1 MADKVVETKAQRV
14 ERLKREKNAWERID
28 EIRKFARDGF
38 DSIPPEWLGTYFR
51 SWGVYTQGDG
61 VGAIGGIG
69 GEGKATQFFM
79 VRIRI
84 PNGIMRTEQL
94 RAIADCSEHFAQGV
108 ADITVRQNI
117 QLHWVKIEDLPDLL
131 GNLERVG
138 LTTLGSCGDVTRNIT
153 GCPLA
158 GVDGNEVFDSA
169 PVALELNRQFVGNAE
184 FYNLPRK
191 FKVSITGCRDWC
203 TYPEIND
210 VGLTAIVRRR
220 SSGDEKG
227 FSLRVGGGL
236 STQPH
241 LALRLNAFI
250 PYDKAIAAVRGIAE
264 IFRDADVLRQSRD
277 QARLKFLFL
286 KHGWNAETML
296 EELQKRIG
304 FRFEAAELESPPSDI
319 FRDHVGIHPQ
329 KQAQFSYVGASVLRG
344 RTSGSQL
351 RAIADLADNFGSGEV
366 RTTTMQNIILVNVS
380 RSRASALASELE
392 QLNLKVEPSPFWRGA
407 VACTGTEFC
416 KLAITETKSFTRW
429 VVEELEGRVAG
440 FQEQLRINV
449 TGCPNSCGQH
459 WISDLG
465 LEGKKLKVNG
475 VMQDAYYFCVGGAV
489 GLHQAVARP
498 IGYRCLATEVPES
511 IERLL
516 TRYVSARDPDEN
528 LRAFFARHSN
538 EELRGFLS
546 GGDIGTVE
554 RDIPSGPVPHNVE
567 G

>member
-1 MADKVVETKAQRV
+1 
-14 ERLKREKNAWERID
+14 
-28 EIRKFARDGF
+28 
-38 DSIPPEWLGTYFR
+38 
-51 SWGVYTQGDG
+51 
-61 VGAIGGIG
+61 
-69 GEGKATQFFM
+69 
-79 VRIRI
+79 
-84 PNGIMRTEQL
+84 
-94 RAIADCSEHFAQGV
+94 
-108 ADITVRQNI
+108 
-117 QLHWVKIEDLPDLL
+117 
-131 GNLERVG
+131 
-138 LTTLGSCGDVTRNIT
+138 
-153 GCPLA
+153 
-158 GVDGNEVFDSA
+158 
-169 PVALELNRQFVGNAE
+169 
-184 FYNLPRK
+184 
-191 FKVSITGCRDWC
+191 
-203 TYPEIND
+203 
-210 VGLTAIVRRR
+210 
-220 SSGDEKG
+220 
-227 FSLRVGGGL
+227 
-236 STQPH
+236 
-241 LALRLNAFI
+241 
-250 PYDKAIAAVRGIAE
+250 VRGIAE

-344 RTSGSQL
+344 RTGGSQL